1 VAEGA
6 EPRRGHLLSA
16 AGAGRGRVGCV
27 EARSTL
33 LLGVWR
39 RRCIGKQIKTRP
51 SRNNDRATAA
61 ALPERVL
68 PMPTDR
74 RRVAAGHLTKQ
85 GDNPRVFSLN
95 E

>member
-33 LLGVWR
+33 LLAVWR

-51 SRNNDRATAA
+51 SSNNDRATAA

-74 RRVAAGHLTKQ
+74 RRVATGPLTKQ